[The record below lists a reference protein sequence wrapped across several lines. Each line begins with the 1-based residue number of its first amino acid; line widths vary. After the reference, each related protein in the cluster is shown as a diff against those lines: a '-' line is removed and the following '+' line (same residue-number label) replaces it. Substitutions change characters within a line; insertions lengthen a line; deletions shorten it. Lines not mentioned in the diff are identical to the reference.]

1 MATSGTTSFDL
12 SIEEIVQEAYNRCGV
27 MTDSGYDLKR
37 ARRNLNILFSEWG
50 NRGVHLWKVSLKE
63 VALVSGQAAYTTA
76 TDVNDVLEAFIS

>member
-37 ARRNLNILFSEWG
+37 ARRNLEGKFSS
-50 NRGVHLWKVSLKE
+50 N
-63 VALVSGQAAYTTA
+63 T
-76 TDVNDVLEAFIS
+76 F